1 MTMDEEKI
9 YDLYMNQHLT
19 TQQIADQ
26 LGYNRNGVKN
36 FIYKKGWKR
45 RFIKKCV
52 VCGKEFE
59 TDRERNK
66 FCSEECH
73 KKQVAKDDVKYHR
86 PKSGMRVCENC
97 GKEYYYNE
105 NVPSYYKSENQKTG
119 VNAARFCC
127 YECGREF
134 GLKKEQKTNLEKYG
148 HECSVH
154 GEEIKEKV
162 KKTLME
168 NYGVEY
174 TFQSKE
180 IREKTKNS
188 CLERYGVDNI
198 LKSKEFREQARK
210 TNLEKYGVENVFA
223 SKEIQDKIKK
233 TNLKKY
239 GVVYPIQSEVI
250 KKKLNFASINEKSF
264 ETKKKNGTFRLSH
277 LEIEVKNFVE
287 SLGFHTEKFIIGKD
301 STRFEIDV
309 YIPELQKGIEFNGCW
324 FHSQNINRFKTMNS
338 HDTAYHFNKY
348 LTAKEKGIDLIQIWE
363 DQWLLKREI
372 IEDILK
378 ARLGVISKDHNV
390 YARNCRIEEIDNKIY
405 KQFCEKNHIQG
416 YRSAEVK
423 LGLYYGKI
431 LVQIASFDKCKDYG
445 KRKSQAEWE
454 WIRGC
459 PASNNSVIGGTSK
472 LFSYFVRCYNPESVL
487 CYADCNLFDGKGYE
501 KCGFEFTGYTGPDK
515 FYIENNTFKRH
526 ARNPYKYKQYKQ
538 LVEENKLFEC
548 YGAGSLRFM
557 WRKDEE

>member
-134 GLKKEQKTNLEKYG
+134 GWKKEQKTNLEKYG
-148 HECSVH
+148 HECSAH

-162 KKTLME
+162 KKTLIE
-168 NYGVEY
+168 KYGVEY
-174 TFQSKE
+174 TFQSEE
-180 IREKTKNS
+180 IREK
-188 CLERYGVDNI
+188 
-198 LKSKEFREQARK
+198 ARK
-210 TNLEKYGVENVFA
+210 TINKHCEQGYVF
-223 SKEIQDKIKK
+223 KK
-233 TNLKKY
+233 TNKSYTSKLE
-239 GVVYPIQSEVI
+239 SEI
-250 KKKLNFASINEKSF
+250 RS
-264 ETKKKNGTFRLSH
+264 
-277 LEIEVKNFVE
+277 FVE
-287 SLGFHTEKFIIGKD
+287 SLGFKTEKYIIGKNE
-301 STRFEIDV
+301 TRFEIDV
-309 YIPELQKGIEFNGCW
+309 YVEQLNIGIEVNGCW
-324 FHSQNINRFKTMNS
+324 WHSVSGLKKGRLTS
-338 HDTAYHFNKY
+338 SYHFNKY

-363 DQWLLKREI
+363 DQWLLKRKI
-372 IEDILK
+372 VEDILK
-378 ARLGVISKDHNV
+378 ARLGVISKDHNI
-390 YARNCRIEEIDNKIY
+390 YARNCKIEEIDNKTY
-405 KQFCEKNHIQG
+405 KQFCEENHIQG

-431 LVQIASFDKCKDYG
+431 LVQIASFAKCKDYG

-472 LFSYFVRCYNPESVL
+472 LFSHFVRCYNPESVL

-501 KCGFEFTGYTGPDK
+501 KCGFEFTGCTGPDK

-548 YGAGSLRFM
+548 YGAGSLRFI
-557 WRKDEE
+557 WRKDEEQIYL